1 MQTARDAEIVE
12 WVGRVGAAGA
22 EHVVARFG
30 IARSR
35 AYARLAILVAD
46 GLLEQRRLLYREP
59 GLYVSTAEGLRWCGC
74 ERLGVQRVSPGSFE
88 HCRRVAAAA
97 VALHLGLPAWTLMS
111 EREIRAEEADTPQLV
126 ASAKLGE
133 LPGGGLAL
141 HRPDLALVSPDGRTV
156 AVEVELSVKAARR
169 LQAICRGYA
178 RARHVDHVYYLASRS
193 AARAV
198 TRAVEGT
205 RSEDRITV
213 LALEDTDALIAAEAG
228 RVAG

>member
-1 MQTARDAEIVE
+1 LQTARDREIVE
-12 WVGRVGAAGA
+12 WVGRLGAAAA

-35 AYARLAILVAD
+35 AYARLAALVAD
-46 GLLEQRRLLYREP
+46 GLLEQRRLLHREP
-59 GLYVSTAEGLRWCGC
+59 GLYVATAEGLRWCGC

-88 HCRRVAAAA
+88 HCRRIAEVA
-97 VALHLGLPAWTLMS
+97 VALHLGLPGWTPLS
-111 EREIRAEEADTPQLV
+111 EREIRADETDTCQLV
-126 ASAKLGE
+126 ASSKLGE
-133 LPGGGLAL
+133 LPGRRQAL
-141 HRPDLALVSPDGRTV
+141 HRPDLALVSPSGRVV

-198 TRAVEGT
+198 TRAITQT
-205 RSEDRITV
+205 RWQDRITV
-213 LALEDTDALIAAEAG
+213 LALEDTHGLIAAEAG
-228 RVAG
+228 RVEG